1 MCVCARARARALIEI
16 IKKRIRKVYFKLEHE
31 KYIIEKVH
39 LYIIL
44 RK

>member
-1 MCVCARARARALIEI
+1 VYPNRNNK
-16 IKKRIRKVYFKLEHE
+16 KKRIRKVYFKLEHE